1 MSSPRLPW
9 RERQFL
15 SVFAQTFLPENI
27 DKFRAEPSPTFVT
40 RLIINLDQVDNL
52 LTQAAPERPVV
63 NISKVDLAILRLSV
77 FEWLDKQTPPKVLIN
92 EAIELGK
99 KYGSDSSP
107 RFLNG
112 VLGKVL
118 LNTNA
123 PRKKI

>member
-27 DKFRAEPSPTFVT
+27 DKFQTEPNQTFIT
-40 RLIINLDQVDNL
+40 RLIINLDRIDSL
-52 LTQAAPERPVV
+52 LSQAAPERPVA
-63 NISKVDLAILRLSV
+63 NINKVDLAILRLSV

-99 KYGSDSSP
+99 KYGSDNSS

-118 LNTNA
+118 LNKNA
-123 PRKKI
+123 PSKKL